1 MDAIDLAGKFSLF
14 DQYWSLR
21 IVGAVNDSYVKL
33 AKFNGEFV
41 CHSHEHEDELFLDVK
56 GRLIVRIW
64 VRDVQLDEGQMFIVE
79 RGVEHQPVAESEAH
93 VLIVEPKATL
103 NTGDVVE
110 SACEVL
116 RKAFPIMPAGRR
128 VGAS

>member
-1 MDAIDLAGKFSLF
+1 MHPIDLTDKFSLF
-14 DQYWSLR
+14 DQYWSPR

-41 CHSHEHEDELFLDVK
+41 WHSHEHEDELFLVVK
-56 GRLIVRIW
+56 GRLTVRFRD
-64 VRDVQLDEGQMFIVE
+64 RDVQLDEGQMLIVE

-103 NTGDVVE
+103 NTGDVVDE
-110 SACEVL
+110 RTVRDLEW
-116 RKAFPIMPAGRR
+116 I
-128 VGAS
+128 